1 MDSSK
6 RRLDCGRSAL
16 RWQPIRL
23 TINLASAC
31 RLLERRICGE
41 SSCEE
46 SGKNINKTLED
57 YSYAEVTFADDI
69 SRAAANIIMDQV
81 GAGISAYGDG
91 MNGWN
96 TPIPTS
102 PTCPVLYRGWVGLGW
117 FVGRRKRK
125 EEKTVDCVIYR
136 L

>member
-1 MDSSK
+1 LLLLHADGGVVDK
-6 RRLDCGRSAL
+6 R
-16 RWQPIRL
+16 
-23 TINLASAC
+23 
-31 RLLERRICGE
+31 LERRICGE
-41 SSCEE
+41 GSCEE

-91 MNGWN
+91 DGWN

-102 PTCPVLYRGWVGLGW
+102 PTCPVQRLGW
-117 FVGRRKRK
+117 LVGWLAGEKGRRRR
-125 EEKTVDCVIYR
+125 TIYCVIDQIG
-136 L
+136 